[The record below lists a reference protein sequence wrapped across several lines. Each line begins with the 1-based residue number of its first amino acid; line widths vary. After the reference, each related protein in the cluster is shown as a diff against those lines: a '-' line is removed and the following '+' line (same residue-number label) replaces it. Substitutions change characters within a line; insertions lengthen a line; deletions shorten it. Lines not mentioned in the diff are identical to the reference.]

1 MKTVQSPAQFHADV
15 AEYEA
20 GSALT
25 GYYGII
31 RRTEQAFMVPVKFPD
46 QPLESISRYC
56 VADLAAHGY
65 SYSYGGNG
73 GLCPE
78 NNEIGR
84 VDFAPLPGNP

>member
-1 MKTVQSPAQFHADV
+1 MKAVQSPIQFQADV
-15 AEYEA
+15 AETEA

-31 RRTEQAFMVPVKFPD
+31 RRTEQTFMVTVKFPD

-65 SYSYGGNG
+65 SYSYG
-73 GLCPE
+73 
-78 NNEIGR
+78 
-84 VDFAPLPGNP
+84 